1 MGSCQSWFNIDLHCL
16 HVKPGLTRI
25 RVRRSSSRAYPGR
38 DRYREG
44 ASRIGRVSART
55 SRRNGRDRALR
66 IGRRA
71 PSRPGEDVSPARDPR
86 RSRRRPLGMLFREK
100 TYAQDAIRAVSGRT
114 LRQAGV
120 GRGRVGQ
127 VGEAPPAQ
135 HEAPPVGRGGAF
147 RSAGGVLPGGLTRP
161 MSSRDRQRPCAFVA
175 GFDGKPRS
183 KPSKSM
189 ARPPRRSSADTLC
202 LVNETSSS
210 ERVEGARDE

>member
-16 HVKPGLTRI
+16 CVKPKLTRTCA
-25 RVRRSSSRAYPGR
+25 RRSSSRAYPGR
-38 DRYREG
+38 ARHREG
-44 ASRIGRVSART
+44 ARRIGRGSAQTSARSGT
-55 SRRNGRDRALR
+55 DRALR
-66 IGRRA
+66 IGGRA
-71 PSRPGEDVSPARDPR
+71 PSRPGESVSPARDPR

-161 MSSRDRQRPCAFVA
+161 MSSRDRQRPCTFVA

-183 KPSKSM
+183 RASPSV
-189 ARPPRRSSADTLC
+189 RSKAGRC
-202 LVNETSSS
+202 ANQGK
-210 ERVEGARDE
+210 R